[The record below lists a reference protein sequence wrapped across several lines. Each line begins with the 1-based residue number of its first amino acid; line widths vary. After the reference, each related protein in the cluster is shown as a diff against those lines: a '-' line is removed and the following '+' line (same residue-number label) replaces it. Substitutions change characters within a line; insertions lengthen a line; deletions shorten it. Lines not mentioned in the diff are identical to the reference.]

1 MYLFIFRVGQG
12 TGSIRTVQF
21 KNQYALHSTA
31 SFNVRNSSWIGNEV
45 GILTLYHRKG
55 VLKFPKI
62 STFRKL
68 TISGDSYIIYLYKA
82 ESKTFSSN
90 IEFFLS
96 SANSM
101 LVNASAELNMDMAG
115 ISNNPVKTW
124 ITVLIS
130 YYIEEMYQ

>member
-1 MYLFIFRVGQG
+1 MLGI
-12 TGSIRTVQF
+12 S
-21 KNQYALHSTA
+21 N
-31 SFNVRNSSWIGNEV
+31 WIGNEV

-115 ISNNPVKTW
+115 ISNNPVKT
-124 ITVLIS
+124 
-130 YYIEEMYQ
+130 